1 MLLHPE
7 AKSAEERNMDTGGL
21 EQGITTLSSPFAVD
35 ETINRLERLAT
46 ARGMTI
52 FARVNFSRDAD
63 KVGLEMQPSQLL
75 ILGNPKG
82 GTPLMV
88 AAPITALDLPL
99 KVLAWGDATG
109 QCRVSFNSAEYL
121 QRRHGF
127 PQALIANI
135 APLSALV
142 NTVLRP
148 DSVL

>member
-1 MLLHPE
+1 METRAL
-7 AKSAEERNMDTGGL
+7 G
-21 EQGITTLSSPFAVD
+21 QGVTTLSSPFTVD

-46 ARGMTI
+46 SRGMTI
-52 FARVNFSRDAD
+52 FARVNFSRDAE

-99 KVLAWGDATG
+99 KVLAWGDASG
-109 QCRVSFNSAEYL
+109 QSRVSFNSAEYL

-127 PQALIANI
+127 PEALIANIANI

-142 NTVLRP
+142 NGVLKPDTVP
-148 DSVL
+148 